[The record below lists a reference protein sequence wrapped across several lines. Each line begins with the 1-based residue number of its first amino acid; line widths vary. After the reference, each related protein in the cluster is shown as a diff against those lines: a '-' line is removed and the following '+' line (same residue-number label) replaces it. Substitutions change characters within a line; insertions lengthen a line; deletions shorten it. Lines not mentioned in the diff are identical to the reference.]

1 MKLQILAVAI
11 AMPLTL
17 ASCGETTTDAF
28 KGSGLGDIYK
38 ADNNPERRHKATPEE
53 LLWTVNVKGCSGAM
67 LTPTYVLTAS
77 HCNPKVGDTYRS
89 GSSIAKGQEEHD
101 IEVIEMTERV
111 PKFDYAV
118 LKVKW
123 LNAEGKMP
131 ADQKLP
137 KSILTK
143 QSDAKFSGKI
153 GEGDEVFTVGF
164 PADKTKEWFST
175 FAKGRLKTFWGVYS
189 KYNIGTING
198 NSGGSVWRIS
208 DLKLITMTN
217 GGSHYI
223 GQPGWDNNEL
233 DDSGAWNFGPNM
245 ENVYKQ
251 STILKQIFPG
261 GMNRYYQGD

>member
-1 MKLQILAVAI
+1 MKSLYWAAGLLLPFA
-11 AMPLTL
+11 LW
-17 ASCGETTTDAF
+17 SCGETSQETGL
-28 KGSGLGDIYK
+28 GSGLGDIYK

-53 LLWTVNVKGCSGAM
+53 LLWTVNVRGCSGSM
-67 LTPTYVLTAS
+67 LSPTHLLTAS
-77 HCNPKVGDTYRS
+77 HCGPSVGSKYRS
-89 GSSIAKGQEEHD
+89 GSSIAKGQEEPD
-101 IEVIEMTERV
+101 MEAIEIVEQV
-111 PKFDYAV
+111 PKYDYAIV
-118 LKVKW
+118 KVKW

-143 QSDAKFSGKI
+143 QSDAVWSGKI

-175 FAKGRLKTFWGVYS
+175 FAKGRLKTKWGVYS

-198 NSGGSVWRIS
+198 NSGGAVWRIA

-245 ENVYKQ
+245 ESVYKESKTLQ
-251 STILKQIFPG
+251 EIFPG
-261 GMNRYYQGD
+261 GMNRFYQGD